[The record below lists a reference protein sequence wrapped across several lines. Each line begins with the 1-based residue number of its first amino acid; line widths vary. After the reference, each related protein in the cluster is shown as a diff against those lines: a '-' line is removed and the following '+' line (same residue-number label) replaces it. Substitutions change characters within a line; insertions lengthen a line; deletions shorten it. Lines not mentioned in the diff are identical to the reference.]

1 MKRRAPLFFGLLLA
15 LGVLV
20 LAGGGVTAT
29 KTARAN
35 DLQLTKLQ
43 NRVLSGFAGFEFA
56 QGLGA
61 TEKTAKKDEAKNFVP
76 SGDDGC
82 RSNYSNNV
90 KVNQNCLNISD
101 TDLQG
106 RAQAQNETAIA
117 LDPNNPDQL
126 VAASNDYLRGDG
138 TCGAHWSHG
147 GEHWNDSTM
156 PNGFVRGTF
165 VRSAREYF
173 QAGGDP
179 SVAWDT
185 KSNAYYSCQ
194 MFQRGPATANNPDL
208 SSGIYLF
215 RSTGNNGASWN
226 FTGRPVVQDNDTTG
240 ATLIDKPYMTVDN
253 HAGSPFQDRIYVT
266 WTFFDSDG
274 TGYLYEAWSNDYGEH
289 FSSPVVVSTDSALCD
304 QTYGLPTPHG
314 RCNENQFS
322 DPFTGADGALYV
334 VYDNYNTLV
343 SGGDN
348 HNQVLLVKSTDGGAT
363 FSAPAKVSNYYDLP
377 DCATYQAGQD
387 AGSACVPEKGSQ
399 QDSVFRAANYPSGGV
414 DTKNPSRIAIAFGSY
429 INKYS
434 KESNGCVPSGFSP
447 STGQNRFVGVKTP
460 GACNNKIVISLST
473 DGGAT
478 FTGTTTDPRLEPV
491 ANQDPGQATTDQ
503 WWQWSGVSK
512 DGKLA
517 VSYYDRQYGSDETN
531 GMMDISLSAS
541 KDWSSFKTKQVTSS
555 SMPLPTEFTNAQGNS
570 TFLGDYSGLAVWDA
584 AYPLWSDTRN
594 PDLALC
600 PGTGTST
607 TPPDNCTFSEANG
620 RQANDEDIYTA
631 KVGLP

>member
-43 NRVLSGFAGFEFA
+43 NRILSGFAGFEFA

-61 TEKTAKKDEAKNFVP
+61 SEKTAKKDEAKNFVP

-82 RSNYSNNV
+82 RSNYGNNI

-106 RAQAQNETAIA
+106 RAQAENETAIA

-138 TCGAHWSHG
+138 TCGAHWGHG
-147 GEHWNDSTM
+147 ADHWNDSTM
-156 PNGFVRGTF
+156 PNGFVRGGF
-165 VRSAREYF
+165 VGSAREYF
-173 QAGGDP
+173 QASGDP

-226 FTGRPVVQDNDTTG
+226 FTGRPVIQDPDTTG

-274 TGYLYEAWSNDYGEH
+274 TAYLYEAWSNDYGEH
-289 FSSPVVVSTDSALCD
+289 FSAPVLVSTDSALCN
-304 QTYGLPTPHG
+304 QTFGVPTPQG
-314 RCNENQFS
+314 RCNENQDS
-322 DPFTGADGALYV
+322 DPFTGPDGALYV
-334 VYDNYNTLV
+334 VYTNYNNAV
-343 SGGDN
+343 SGADN
-348 HNQVLLVKSTDGGAT
+348 RNQILIVKSTDGGVT
-363 FSAPAKVSNYYDLP
+363 FSAPVKVSDFYDLP

-387 AGSACVPEKGSQ
+387 AGRACVPEKGSQ
-399 QDSVFRAANYPSGGV
+399 QDSVFRANNYPSGSV
-414 DTKNPSRIAIAFGSY
+414 DPKDASRIAVTFGSY
-429 INKYS
+429 INRDS
-434 KESNGCVPSGFSP
+434 NESNGCVPAGFSP
-447 STGQNRFVGVKTP
+447 FGQNRFTGVKTA
-460 GACNNKIVISLST
+460 GACNNKILVSVST
-473 DGGAT
+473 DGGST
-478 FTGTTTDPRLEPV
+478 FTGTTSDPRTEPV
-491 ANQDPGQATTDQ
+491 VNQDPGQSTTDQ
-503 WWQWSGVSK
+503 WWQWSTTSK
-512 DGKLA
+512 DGKLV
-517 VSYYDRQYGSDETN
+517 VSYYDRQYGSDETT
-531 GMMDISLSAS
+531 GTMDFSLSSS
-541 KDWSSFKTKQVTSS
+541 KDWAAFKTKRVTSS
-555 SMPLPTEFTNAQGNS
+555 SMPLPTEFPDAQGNG
-570 TFLGDYSGLAVWDA
+570 TFIGDYTGLAAWDA
-584 AYPLWSDTRN
+584 GYPIWSDTRN
-594 PDLALC
+594 ADLALC

-607 TPPDNCTFSEANG
+607 TPPDNCTFSEPNG
-620 RQANDEDIYTA
+620 RQANDQDIYTA